1 MRGLNVSNIHLQ
13 NDVLYPCRTNIISE
27 LVKGKRVPGPIWQK
41 RDYRLKF
48 LLRSLLFR
56 ASTQRMLDALSGRDD
71 FDRLLASQITLPSK
85 THCQYLMRGLR
96 PDDRAD
102 AVVSHYH
109 WIDSLKNSDLG
120 HALTSPHEQC
130 IVQFQAKNDVT
141 YTVNA
146 SSAGK
151 AEREG
156 ESTLWLHDSD
166 NTLLASLTF
175 CVARSHGR
183 PVLVIG
189 GLQGPRRNVSREA
202 IKQAT
207 RACHGLFPKRVL
219 MEVIFQLAA
228 QANIHAIFAVSDEG
242 HVFRALRYRLS
253 KGRHF
258 HASYDEFW
266 ETLNGR
272 KLSPF
277 CWQLPLQVERKSL
290 EEIASKKRAEYRR
303 RFELL
308 DDIAGSMSSRFQTT
322 EGFRQLCTRI

>member
-1 MRGLNVSNIHLQ
+1 MRGLHVSNIHLQ
-13 NDVLYPCRTNIISE
+13 NDVLYPYRTNIISE

-41 RDYRLKF
+41 RNYRLKF
-48 LLRSLLFR
+48 LLRSVLFWS
-56 ASTQRMLDALSGRDD
+56 STHRMLDTLSGRDD
-71 FDRLLASQITLPSK
+71 FDRLLTSQITLPSK
-85 THCQYLMRGLR
+85 THRQYLMRGLHAG
-96 PDDRAD
+96 DRAD
-102 AVVSHYH
+102 AIVSHYH
-109 WIDSLKNSDLG
+109 WIDSLKNRELA
-120 HALTSPHEQC
+120 HALTSPHGQRV
-130 IVQFQAKNDVT
+130 VQFQAKNDVT

-156 ESTLWLHDSD
+156 ESTLWLHDSE

-189 GLQGPRRNVSREA
+189 GLQGPRRDVSRDV

-219 MEVIFQLAA
+219 MEVVFQLAA
-228 QANIHAIFAVSDEG
+228 HSNISAIFAVSDEG

-266 ETLNGR
+266 ETLSGR

-277 CWQLPLQVERKSL
+277 CWQLPLQMARKSL
-290 EEIASKKRAEYRR
+290 DEIASKKRAEYRR

-308 DDIAGSMSSRFQTT
+308 DTLALAVRSRF
-322 EGFRQLCTRI
+322 